1 MKQLTRKTLKVN
13 GVERFFICDY
23 EKDTLADLLRRNG
36 LTGTKVGCGTG
47 VCGSCS
53 VIMNGEVKRACTVK
67 MSKVE
72 DYTEI
77 TTIEGIGTPG
87 NLHPLQ
93 QAWVTYGAAQCG
105 FCSPGFI
112 ISAYGLLLKNPSPTR
127 EEVREW
133 FK

>member
-77 TTIEGIGTPG
+77 TRC
-87 NLHPLQ
+87 
-93 QAWVTYGAAQCG
+93 V
-105 FCSPGFI
+105 
-112 ISAYGLLLKNPSPTR
+112 
-127 EEVREW
+127 
-133 FK
+133 